1 MRHSIYGDI
10 MRRAI
15 ACAKQGW
22 GRTHPNPLVGAVIC
36 ENGEVVAEG
45 FHARAGEPHA
55 EIMALRALGRKPA
68 PGAVMFVT
76 MEPCSTHGRTPPCT
90 QAILEAGLRTLV
102 VGAVDPNPAHAGRG
116 LDLLRGRGV
125 NVVEG
130 VLADECE
137 DLNLVFNYWIQNRA
151 PLIAGKSAVTL
162 DACAATRSGKARWI
176 SGPQSRADTHRWR
189 AYFPAIAVGAGTAL
203 ADNPSLTVRLE
214 GAREDCPH
222 RRFVFDRRLRTL
234 EQPNLNVFTDA
245 FRARTVLVSDVRAPQ
260 AARARAAE
268 LGVALWTLEGDDF
281 FAAFRARCA
290 QEGVYGVYCEGGPS
304 LLSALLKA
312 RALDYLFLY
321 RAPLLFADEQAPAF
335 LRGLAPETPDQGL
348 RLRGLRREVL
358 GDDDLLRGFV
368 DYPPNPAAPLP
379 LSP

>member
-1 MRHSIYGDI
+1 MGHSIYGDI

-15 ACAKQGW
+15 ACAKRGW

-36 ENGEVVAEG
+36 ERGEVVAEG

-68 PGAVMFVT
+68 PDAAMFVT

-90 QAILEAGLRTLV
+90 PAILEAGLRTLV

-130 VLADECE
+130 VLADECD
-137 DLNLVFNYWIQNRA
+137 DLNLVFNYWIRHRA
-151 PLIAGKSAVTL
+151 PVIAGKCAVTL
-162 DACAATRSGKARWI
+162 DGRAATRAGRSRWITGEKAR
-176 SGPQSRADTHRWR
+176 ADGHRWR

-203 ADNPSLTVRLE
+203 SDNPALTVRLE
-214 GAREDCPH
+214 GSPEGCPS

-234 EQPNLNVFTDA
+234 GQPNLRVFCDA
-245 FRARTVLVSDVRAPQ
+245 FRERTVVVADDRAPPE
-260 AARARAAE
+260 AVARAAE
-268 LGVALWTLEGDDF
+268 LGITLWRLPGENF

-290 QEGVYGVYCEGGPS
+290 EAGVCGVYCEGGPS
-304 LLSALLKA
+304 LLGAMLKD

-321 RAPLLFADEQAPAF
+321 RAPLLFADNHAPSF
-335 LRGLAPETPDQGL
+335 LDGLSPESPDAGV
-348 RLRGLRREVL
+348 RLANLRRETF
-358 GDDDLLRGFV
+358 GEDDLLRGHV
-368 DYPPNPAAPLP
+368 LYPEKFPHD
-379 LSP
+379 